1 MITDRITLNLAL
13 IYLNIIDSN
22 IGSVSNIKV
31 SSRSHY
37 SNSGK
42 NINSFGSLN
51 DLRNYINSEAPLST
65 PMRMQCHPLSIYEL
79 KGFKIKGEKQNITIT
94 SNGSS
99 FDVRGDIS
107 SIITTK
113 LNEYSSKFSNVKRV
127 FTELDP
133 TKYISSQGGYVDCM
147 YIQMYFGDA
156 LEEVKK
162 LYIKYK

>member
-37 SNSGK
+37 SNSSK

-51 DLRNYINSEAPLST
+51 DLRNYISTEAPLT
-65 PMRMQCHPLSIYEL
+65 TAMEMQCHPLSIYEL
-79 KGFKIKGEKQNITIT
+79 KGFKIKGETQNITIT
-94 SNGSS
+94 STGTS
-99 FDVRGDIS
+99 FNVRGDVS
-107 SIITTK
+107 SIVTNK
-113 LNEYSSKFSNVKRV
+113 LNEYISKFADVKRV
-127 FTELDP
+127 FIELDP
-133 TKYISSQGGYVDCM
+133 TKYISGQGSYVDCM
-147 YIQMYFGDA
+147 YIQMYFGTA